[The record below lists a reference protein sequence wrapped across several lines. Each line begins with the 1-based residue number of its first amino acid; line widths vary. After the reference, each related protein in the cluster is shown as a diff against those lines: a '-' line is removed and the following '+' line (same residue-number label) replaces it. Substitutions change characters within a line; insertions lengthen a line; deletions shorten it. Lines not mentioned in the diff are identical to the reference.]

1 MQRKF
6 ECNNC
11 KTKIIY
17 IKGPLIDKD
26 AFLRNIP
33 VMIMC
38 GVDDCGGRAY
48 PAN

>member
-17 IKGPLIDKD
+17 IKGPMVDKD
-26 AFLRNIP
+26 AFLLNIP
-33 VMIMC
+33 LMIKC
-38 GVDDCGGRAY
+38 GVDDCKGVAH
-48 PAN
+48 PTK